1 MLALYFLMFFLTF
14 FSQTPIMN
22 RKFIQKLIT
31 ILLFMKR
38 GNIMS
43 TATIL
48 LIIMWAFAIVFLAI
62 LVKDIRKHKNELD
75 KTKVGYNSIVSSI
88 ANFFDTLGI
97 GSYAIATSAW
107 KFNKSMPD
115 DLIPGSLNVAFGI
128 PICVEATIFM
138 AAIEVEP
145 LTLILMIGAAIVGS
159 VVGAKIISK
168 LDIMKIR
175 VVMGIA
181 LILVAAITLCKINE
195 FGPFGIIGTD
205 RGLSGASLTIGVVG
219 NFILGILM
227 TSGIGLYAPCM
238 ALVLLLGMSADVAFP
253 IMMGSCAFLCP
264 ACGIAFIK
272 EGKYQRASI
281 IPMIIAGSIGVL
293 IAGLIVKSLP
303 LTLLTYLVC
312 VVMIICAIMFFRD
325 AKKSA
330 H

>member
-1 MLALYFLMFFLTF
+1 
-14 FSQTPIMN
+14 
-22 RKFIQKLIT
+22 
-31 ILLFMKR
+31 
-38 GNIMS
+38 MS

-48 LIIMWAFAIVFLAI
+48 LIIMWALAAVFFVI
-62 LVKDIRKHKNELD
+62 LVKDILAHKNELD
-75 KTKVGYNSIVSSI
+75 KTKIGYNSIVSGI

-138 AAIEVEP
+138 SAIEVEP
-145 LTLILMIGAAIVGS
+145 VTLVLMIGSAIIGS
-159 VVGAKIISK
+159 VIGAKIISK

-175 VVMGIA
+175 VVMGVA
-181 LILVAAITLCKINE
+181 LLIVAAITLCKINE
-195 FGPFGIIGTD
+195 VGPFGIIGSD
-205 RGLSGASLTIGVVG
+205 RGLSGVTLAIGVVG
-219 NFILGILM
+219 NFILGVLM
-227 TSGIGLYAPCM
+227 TAGIGLYAPCM

-281 IPMIIAGSIGVL
+281 IPMIIVGAVGVL

-312 VVMIICAIMFFRD
+312 VVMVICAVLFFHD
-325 AKKSA
+325 AKKSK
-330 H
+330 